1 MKKPTI
7 IICLA
12 LIAGLLA
19 GCTSSIPPEGA
30 SAQRETPVP
39 VTEVPA
45 ARETEAPVTEA
56 PAARETEA
64 PETEAPA
71 VRETETPETETPGKT
86 EIKLNVP
93 ETGMMSDMTDD
104 RIFALLDERGVE
116 YSSEIRNICR
126 VHELAARFEKDPYT
140 PVILDHIEYALFIEE
155 VRQAVLDYYGLEDQ
169 ADVPPYLGGN

>member
-30 SAQRETPVP
+30 SAQRETPAP

-45 ARETEAPVTEA
+45 VK
-56 PAARETEA
+56 ETEA

-116 YSSEIRNICR
+116 YTSDIRNNCR

-140 PVILDHIEYALFIEE
+140 PVIMDHIEYALFIEE